1 MRHNSDT
8 SEDKKKKQNTK
19 ETQVPEKKKDTEEG
33 MVKYGVP
40 DEDLDEKETR
50 KK

>member
-8 SEDKKKKQNTK
+8 SEDKKKKQNAK

-40 DEDLDEKETR
+40 AEDLDEKETR
-50 KK
+50 RK